1 MFYKYNQLKY
11 LQPYLKNA
19 PYFILIMLKKLRSFS
34 PNKKITLSLKKM
46 PLKEF
51 DHKIKI

>member
-19 PYFILIMLKKLRSFS
+19 PYFVLIMLKQLRSFS
-34 PNKKITLSLKKM
+34 PTKKTLSLKKM
-46 PLKEF
+46 PLKKF
-51 DHKIKI
+51 DPKIKI